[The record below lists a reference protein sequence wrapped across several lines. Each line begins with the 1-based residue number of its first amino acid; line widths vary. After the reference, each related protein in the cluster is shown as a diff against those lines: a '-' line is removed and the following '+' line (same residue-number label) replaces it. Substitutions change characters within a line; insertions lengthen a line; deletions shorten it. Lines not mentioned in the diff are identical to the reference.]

1 MELYIPIERPN
12 RNLTT
17 GRFLK
22 GSIPHNK
29 GRKASEYMTPEGLA
43 NSIRMGR
50 KNLKP
55 NKNLGG
61 HNKRAVI
68 AITDEGKIVGW
79 FESAEDAGRKIGVR
93 GSAIRNVCYGYRKKA
108 GGFTWKYD

>member
-1 MELYIPIERPN
+1 MELYIPIKRPN
-12 RNLTT
+12 RDPTT
-17 GRFLK
+17 GRFHK
-22 GSIPHNK
+22 GSLPHNK

-61 HNKRAVI
+61 HNKKAVI
-68 AITDEGKIVGW
+68 AITDEGKVVGW
-79 FESAEDAGRKIGVR
+79 FDSAEDAGRKIGVS

-108 GGFTWKYD
+108 GGFKWKYD